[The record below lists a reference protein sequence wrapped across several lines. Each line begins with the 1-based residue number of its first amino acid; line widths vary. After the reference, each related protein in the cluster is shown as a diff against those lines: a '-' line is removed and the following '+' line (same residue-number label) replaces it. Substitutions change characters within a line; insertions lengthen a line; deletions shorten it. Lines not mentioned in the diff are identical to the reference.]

1 MRSQCELKG
10 TVFGAKVM
18 GLGGT
23 FSTAVLALHAQAQNL
38 TTIATNIANV
48 QTNAYKE
55 QNTHFKTLVNHVSGA
70 ENRSYFAVETV
81 DTRMVD
87 KQGLLLSTQRQL
99 DLAID
104 GKGLFVTN
112 TEPDGTGEW
121 QFTRDGGF
129 AGSSIQFETDSD
141 NNGQNDQGSVLT
153 ANGGN
158 TVFGWPANADGTFDE
173 ANSLDALQAV
183 TINSNQVFE
192 SRATSLISVQANISA
207 ASTGRQKTGLPFI
220 DANGDSRT
228 LTLGFSAST
237 DNEYTL
243 DASSI
248 SMANQ
253 PISVTIEP
261 ATASFTGFGTLAT
274 PQNGQFTITVNDP
287 TGPQVITVDL
297 SDTTQ
302 LQSTGSIDL
311 LNFEQDGL
319 KEGILNSTFFD
330 SDGVMFGSFSNSS
343 VMPLFKLPMANFPA
357 PNQLEAVSGNF
368 FRQDP
373 RAGQLELGS
382 LGSVSGTAQIV
393 VGALEQSNVDIAD
406 QFTKMIVTQRAY
418 SSSATVLRTADEM
431 TQQARDLKR

>member
-1 MRSQCELKG
+1 
-10 TVFGAKVM
+10 M

-23 FSTAVLALHAQAQNL
+23 FSTAVLALNAQAQNL
-38 TTIATNIANV
+38 TTIASNIANV

-70 ENRSYFAVETV
+70 QHRSYFAVETV

-104 GKGLFVTN
+104 GRGLFVTN
-112 TEPDGTGEW
+112 TEPNGSGEW

-129 AGSSIQFETDSD
+129 AGRSVQFDTDTD
-141 NNGQNDQGSVLT
+141 NDGQNDQGSVLT
-153 ANGGN
+153 TTTGN

-192 SRATSLISVQANISA
+192 SRATSLLSVQANISA
-207 ASTGRQKTGLPFI
+207 ESTGRQSIGLPFI

-228 LTLGFSAST
+228 LALGFTAST
-237 DNEYTL
+237 TNDYTL
-243 DASSI
+243 DAASTSI
-248 SMANQ
+248 DNQ

-274 PQNGQFTITVNDP
+274 PANGQFTITVNDP
-287 TGPQVITVDL
+287 TGPQVISVDL

-302 LQSTGSIDL
+302 FQSTGNIEL

-319 KEGILNSTFFD
+319 KEGLLNSTFFD
-330 SDGVMFGSFSNSS
+330 ADGVLYGSFSNSGLI
-343 VMPLFKLPMANFPA
+343 PLFKLPMANFPA
-357 PNQLEAVSGNF
+357 PNQLEAVSGNV
-368 FRQDP
+368 FRRDP

-382 LGSVSGTAQIV
+382 LGAGSGSSQVV
-393 VGALEQSNVDIAD
+393 VGALEQSNVDLAD